1 MSDHFVEEE
10 LGALL
15 LQEIEDVTSDGIK
28 TPDLGGTA
36 TTKEVVEEI
45 CRRLREQA

>member
-15 LQEIEDVTSDGIK
+15 LKTIGDVTADGIK
-28 TPDLGGTA
+28 TPNLGGTA
-36 TTKEVVEEI
+36 CGFLPFRYTVF
-45 CRRLREQA
+45 R

>member
-28 TPDLGGTA
+28 
-36 TTKEVVEEI
+36 I